1 MKPNKIWSSRAE
13 ALIDPEQ
20 SPVYL
25 GSTMFTR
32 LPPDPGGIIEAP
44 VEKKC
49 DFSVKGTVN
58 KYREKGGMGGGRLVF
73 TNWVER
79 GGAIENMVF
88 SGKRMGISLHQQ
100 IRRRGG
106 GDCKKPTY
114 K

>member
-44 VEKKC
+44 VEKN
-49 DFSVKGTVN
+49 VILAL
-58 KYREKGGMGGGRLVF
+58 REQSINTAR
-73 TNWVER
+73 R
-79 GGAIENMVF
+79 GGWGGE
-88 SGKRMGISLHQQ
+88 ISLHQPS
-100 IRRRGG
+100 RKGGG
-106 GDCKKPTY
+106 GDRKNGFQWKKNGD
-114 K
+114 

>member
-1 MKPNKIWSSRAE
+1 
-13 ALIDPEQ
+13 
-20 SPVYL
+20 
-25 GSTMFTR
+25 MFTR

-44 VEKKC
+44 VEKN
-49 DFSVKGTVN
+49 VILAL
-58 KYREKGGMGGGRLVF
+58 REQSINTARRGGWGGRLVF
-73 TNWVER
+73 TNRVER

-106 GDCKKPTY
+106 GDCKKPTC

>member
-44 VEKKC
+44 VEKN
-49 DFSVKGTVN
+49 VILAL
-58 KYREKGGMGGGRLVF
+58 REQSINTARRGGRGGGRLVF
-73 TNWVER
+73 TNRVER
-79 GGAIENMVF
+79 GGGAIENMVF
-88 SGKRMGISLHQQ
+88 SGKRMGISLHQE

-106 GDCKKPTY
+106 RL
-114 K
+114 

>member
-44 VEKKC
+44 VEKNVILALREQ
-49 DFSVKGTVN
+49 SINTARRGGWGGEISLHQPSRKG
-58 KYREKGGMGGGRLVF
+58 
-73 TNWVER
+73 

-106 GDCKKPTY
+106 GDCKKPTC

>member
-1 MKPNKIWSSRAE
+1 
-13 ALIDPEQ
+13 
-20 SPVYL
+20 
-25 GSTMFTR
+25 MFTR

-44 VEKKC
+44 VEKN
-49 DFSVKGTVN
+49 VILAL
-58 KYREKGGMGGGRLVF
+58 REQSINTARRGGWGGRLVF
-73 TNWVER
+73 TNRVER

-106 GDCKKPTY
+106 GEDCKKPTC

>member
-1 MKPNKIWSSRAE
+1 
-13 ALIDPEQ
+13 
-20 SPVYL
+20 
-25 GSTMFTR
+25 MFTR

-58 KYREKGGMGGGRLVF
+58 KYCEKGGMGGGEISLHQPSRKG
-73 TNWVER
+73 

-106 GDCKKPTY
+106 RL
-114 K
+114 

>member
-20 SPVYL
+20 CPVYL

-44 VEKKC
+44 VEKN
-49 DFSVKGTVN
+49 VILAL
-58 KYREKGGMGGGRLVF
+58 REQSINTARRGDGGGGGRLVF
-73 TNWVER
+73 TNRVE
-79 GGAIENMVF
+79 
-88 SGKRMGISLHQQ
+88 
-100 IRRRGG
+100 RGG
-106 GDCKKPTY
+106 GDCKKPTC